1 MSLVIEGDECVGVS
15 DLTPQSFFFF
25 FIIFYFFPGPQAEDA
40 ERGAPGAELTYS
52 FTGSCYS
59 FIRIRSMWERREEW
73 ARGKLA
79 LQIYVL
85 SGKKK

>member
-1 MSLVIEGDECVGVS
+1 MGEGDECVGVS
-15 DLTPQSFFFF
+15 ALPHKAFFFF
-25 FIIFYFFPGPQAEDA
+25 FFPGPQAEDA
-40 ERGAPGAELTYS
+40 ERGAPGVELTYS

-73 ARGKLA
+73 AWGKLA

-85 SGKKK
+85 SQKTS